1 MYSYPKRLPKCELFL
16 IFLPCNMRK
25 VSIYVMHAPRSLSFA
40 CYRSARLFLLL
51 PCHVECGSFRPFLLP
66 ATFLMAHTTNFIYYH
81 FASFFFLVRSFL
93 FLGFCFIHKHTW
105 RIVVGVVIYTCC
117 LFYTNLMQ
125 LYMHVGVCVCECGC
139 LD

>member
-1 MYSYPKRLPKCELFL
+1 
-16 IFLPCNMRK
+16 MRK

-81 FASFFFLVRSFL
+81 FASFFFCFVRFFSWVFVLFINTHDVLLLVL
-93 FLGFCFIHKHTW
+93 
-105 RIVVGVVIYTCC
+105 
-117 LFYTNLMQ
+117 
-125 LYMHVGVCVCECGC
+125 
-139 LD
+139 